1 MSDIDY
7 LVGHSLVK
15 HINLN
20 YIVGYT
26 FYSLPKIKMLDRV

>member
-7 LVGHSLVK
+7 LVRDSLVK

-20 YIVGYT
+20 YIVGNS
-26 FYSLPKIKMLDRV
+26 FYSFPKIKMLDRV